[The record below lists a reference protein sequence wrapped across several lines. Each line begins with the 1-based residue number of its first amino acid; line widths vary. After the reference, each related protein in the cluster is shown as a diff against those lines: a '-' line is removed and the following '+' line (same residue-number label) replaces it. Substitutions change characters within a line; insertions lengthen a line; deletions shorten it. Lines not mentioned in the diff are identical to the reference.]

1 MQLSDIIDCIEQI
14 APPAAQAS
22 WDASGIQVASRQ
34 ETVNKLA
41 VCLDP
46 SPASVGQAL
55 QQGAQC
61 ILSHHPLALKPTL
74 PRVLDNY
81 HEVLRLL
88 LCNGASL
95 YAAHTS
101 LDVNAEGPAGW
112 LAAELGLQGLAVLE
126 PVPGAP
132 ASETLPLGY
141 GLVGD
146 LPQKIAFPALLE
158 RLSPWVNL
166 HLTHLSGPLPQTV
179 GRIAYCTGS
188 GSSLLAAARLA
199 GADIFITGDVKYH
212 TALDSDIALLDV
224 GHHSLEEEMMRRMA
238 ALLHSRLPELEVV
251 FVASASPMRPVIL
264 P

>member
-14 APPAAQAS
+14 APPAAQAP
-22 WDASGIQVASRQ
+22 WDTSGMQVASRQ
-34 ETVNKLA
+34 KAVNRLA

-46 SPASVGQAL
+46 SPVSVGQAL

-74 PRVLDNY
+74 PRVLDKY

-88 LCNGASL
+88 LCSEASL

-101 LDVNAEGPAGW
+101 LDVNAGGPAGW
-112 LAAELGLQGLAVLE
+112 LAAELGLQGVSVLE
-126 PVPGAP
+126 SVPGAP
-132 ASETLPLGY
+132 ASGTLPLGY

-146 LPQKIAFPALLE
+146 LPQEIEFPELLDI
-158 RLSPWVNL
+158 LAPWVNL
-166 HLTHLSGPLPQTV
+166 QLTQLSGPLPQAV
-179 GRIAYCTGS
+179 RRIAYCTGS

-212 TALDSDIALLDV
+212 TALDTDIALLDV

-238 ALLHSRLPELEVV
+238 ALLQSRLPELEVIL
-251 FVASASPMRPVIL
+251 VASASPMRPVIL